1 MSNARAVAIN
11 TFEKPWAYVILTKPD
26 VTFLV
31 VITTVAGF
39 YLGSVGPLDWARL
52 AHTLFGTLLVAGGTA
67 ALNQYVERDMDAVMR
82 RTAARPLPT
91 GTLKPNEVL
100 LFGIATII
108 IGTAWL
114 ALTVNILCSAVALAT
129 SLSYLGLYTPLKT
142 RTTLATA
149 VGAIPGALPP
159 LIGWAA
165 AHGSLSAGGWILFA
179 ILFVWQFPHFMA
191 IAWMYREDYARAGIQ
206 MLPVVDPHGDATFRV
221 IVSLSAIL
229 VPVSLLPAVLGM
241 AGIRYF
247 FGALVLGMILLQVS
261 LWANR
266 ARTNVRA
273 KWLMHATVIHI
284 PLLLVWMI
292 MDKLGR

>member
-1 MSNARAVAIN
+1 MSNERAVAIN
-11 TFEKPWAYVILTKPD
+11 LFEKPWAYVVLTKPD

-39 YLGSVGPLDWARL
+39 YLGSTGAVDWARL
-52 AHTLFGTLLVAGGTA
+52 AQTLFGTLLVAGGTA

-82 RTAARPLPT
+82 RTAARPLPA
-91 GTLKPNEVL
+91 GTLKPSEVL
-100 LFGIATII
+100 IFGAVTIVL
-108 IGTAWL
+108 GTAWL
-114 ALTVNILCSAVALAT
+114 ALTVNALAAFIAFAT
-129 SLSYLGLYTPLKT
+129 SASYLGLYTPLKT

-165 AHGSLSAGGWILFA
+165 ARGSLSEGGWILFA

-206 MLPVVDPHGDATFRV
+206 MLPVVDRKGDATFNV
-221 IVSLSAIL
+221 IVSFSAIL
-229 VPVSLLPAVLGM
+229 VPVSLLPSVMGM

-284 PLLLVWMI
+284 PLLLAWMI
-292 MDKLGR
+292 FDKMGR